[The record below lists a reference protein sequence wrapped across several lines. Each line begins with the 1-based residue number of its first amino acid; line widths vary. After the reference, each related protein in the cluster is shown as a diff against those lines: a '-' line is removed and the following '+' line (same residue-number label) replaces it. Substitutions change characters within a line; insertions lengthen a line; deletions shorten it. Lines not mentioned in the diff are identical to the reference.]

1 MSENLKTE
9 AYASIIIKLLQS
21 VIYDDDK
28 RYWNDVLNYESTVR
42 DYFGRIGVELILNR
56 NDGYAYLKQMEFS
69 EDDKSRPIQLMRK
82 IPLTYE
88 MSLLCVLLREW
99 LDENEVKMTT
109 DKLYVTG
116 KQIKERIDLFF
127 KDKTNRKRLLDKF
140 DNLIRQAGELG
151 FLQLNKEDK
160 LNADNTQYEV
170 KRIIKAKI
178 SNEKLEEMKLKLK
191 KHVESI

>member
-1 MSENLKTE
+1 MSNGKTE
-9 AYASIIIKLLQS
+9 LYASVIIKLLQS

-28 RYWNDVLNYESTVR
+28 KYWNEVLNYEGSVR
-42 DYFGRIGVELILNR
+42 DYFAKIGIELILNR
-56 NDGYAYLKQMEFS
+56 QDGYAYLKQMEFA
-69 EDDKSRPIQLMRK
+69 EDDKTRPIQLIRK

-99 LDENEVKMTT
+99 LDENEVKMTS
-109 DKLYVTG
+109 DKLFVTG

-140 DNLIRQAGELG
+140 DTLITQAANLG
-151 FLQLNKEDK
+151 FLNVNKEDK

-178 SNEKLEEMKLKLK
+178 SNEKLEELKIKLK
-191 KHVESI
+191 KHVESV

>member
-1 MSENLKTE
+1 MSNGKTE
-9 AYASIIIKLLQS
+9 AYASVIIKLLQS

-28 RYWNDVLNYESTVR
+28 KYWNDVLNYETSVR
-42 DYFGRIGVELILNR
+42 EYYAKIGIELILNR
-56 NDGYAYLKQMEFS
+56 QDGYAYLKQMEFN
-69 EDDKSRPIQLMRK
+69 EDDKTRPIQLIRK

-99 LDENEVKMTT
+99 LDENEVKMST

-127 KDKTNRKRLLDKF
+127 KDKANRKRLLDKF
-140 DNLIRQAGELG
+140 DNLITQAGNLG
-151 FLQLNKEDK
+151 FLHTNKEDK

-178 SNEKLEEMKLKLK
+178 SNEKLEELKIKLKQ
-191 KHVESI
+191 HVDTV